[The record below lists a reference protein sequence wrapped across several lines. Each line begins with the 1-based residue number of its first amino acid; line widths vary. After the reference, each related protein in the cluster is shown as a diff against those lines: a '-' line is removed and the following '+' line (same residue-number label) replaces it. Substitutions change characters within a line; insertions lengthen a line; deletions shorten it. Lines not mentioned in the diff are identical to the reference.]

1 MLKLNSFERSFGMV
15 TRFWG
20 KKIGMAQV
28 FVEDSVVPV
37 TVIDTGRWYVTQ
49 VKTQKQDGYDA
60 VQVGLVKEKFAN
72 TVFSN
77 QWLKKSKNYF
87 QVLREIRL
95 QAPCESKV
103 GDRADYYQHL
113 NSGDTVDVFG
123 ITKGAGFA
131 GCVRRHG
138 FSGSSATHGA
148 MMGNRPGSLGFM
160 RSRGRVIKGKKLPGH
175 MGVNRRMAAGLEVV
189 RVEPDSQVIV
199 VKGSVPG
206 KSGSLLFIR
215 KA

>member
-1 MLKLNSFERSFGMV
+1 MV
-15 TRFWG
+15 TNFWG

-28 FVEDSVVPV
+28 FVENNVVPV
-37 TVIDTGRWYVTQ
+37 TVIDTGSWYVTQ
-49 VKTQKQDGYDA
+49 VKTQEHDGYDA
-60 VQVGLVKEKFAN
+60 VQVGLVKERFAN

-77 QWLKKSKNYF
+77 QWLSKSKNYF

-95 QAPCESKV
+95 QGPCESQV
-103 GDRADYYQHL
+103 GDSANYYQQL
-113 NSGDTVDVFG
+113 VNGDHVDVFG

-138 FSGSSATHGA
+138 FAGSRASHGA
-148 MMGNRPGSLGFM
+148 MMGKRPGSLGFM

-175 MGVNRRMAAGLEVV
+175 MGVNKRMMGKLEVV
-189 RVEPDSQVIV
+189 RVEPDSQIV
-199 VKGSVPG
+199 LVKGSVPG
-206 KSGSLLFIR
+206 KAGSLVFIR